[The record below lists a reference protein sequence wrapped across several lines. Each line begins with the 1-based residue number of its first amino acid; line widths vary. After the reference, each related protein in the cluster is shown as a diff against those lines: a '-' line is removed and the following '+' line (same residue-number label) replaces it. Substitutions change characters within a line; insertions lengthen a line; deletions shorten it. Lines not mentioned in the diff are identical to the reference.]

1 MRRSGYFQ
9 IMVAFAIANMLY
21 FSVNLVYRGLMTLS
35 AVSVIPGG
43 KKNVASK
50 LILNLIF
57 NQGYPKSKGFIGKPK
72 VIAITF

>member
-1 MRRSGYFQ
+1 MIMFRLAPMRRSGYFQ

-43 KKNVASK
+43 KKNG
-50 LILNLIF
+50 I
-57 NQGYPKSKGFIGKPK
+57 Q
-72 VIAITF
+72 T

>member
-1 MRRSGYFQ
+1 MIMFRLAPMRRSGYFQ

-43 KKNVASK
+43 KKND
-50 LILNLIF
+50 I
-57 NQGYPKSKGFIGKPK
+57 Q
-72 VIAITF
+72 T

>member
-9 IMVAFAIANMLY
+9 IMVAFSIANMLY

-43 KKNVASK
+43 KNA
-50 LILNLIF
+50 L
-57 NQGYPKSKGFIGKPK
+57 
-72 VIAITF
+72 